1 MGISKNPVSLAAAA
15 LSCVFSCSIAF
26 ASTPTHYQQH
36 NLVSSNASIP
46 ADHLDPNL
54 VNPWGLVFGP
64 TNPVWIAN
72 NGTGTSTLYDGQ
84 GNAIPLIV
92 NIPSS
97 SGGTGTPTGIVFNET
112 SGWVVSSGSTSASAV
127 FIYAS
132 EDGAI
137 SGWAPSVNPTNA
149 IIAVDNSSTG
159 AVYKGLAIGSDG
171 TRSLLYASNFNS
183 GKVDVFDS
191 SFKPTTVPGGFVD
204 KNLPQGYAPFGI
216 HNIQGNIYVTYA
228 KQDATKHDDVP
239 GPGFGYVNV
248 FDPNG
253 KLIKRVASNGPLN
266 APWAVA
272 LAPSNFGVH
281 SRQLLIGNFGDGK
294 INAYSYG
301 GFTFQ
306 KSLHTPAGV
315 PLVIDGLWAFDF
327 GNGLRNQPINTLFFT
342 AGPADESK
350 GLYGSLTA
358 VQ

>member
-1 MGISKNPVSLAAAA
+1 MEILKNRLNVAVAA
-15 LSCVFSCSIAF
+15 LACVFSCPVAF
-26 ASTPTHYQQH
+26 AKTPAHYQQH
-36 NLVSSNASIP
+36 NLVSSDASIS
-46 ADHLDPNL
+46 ADHIDHNL

-72 NGTGTSTLYDGQ
+72 NGTGTSTLYDGM

-97 SGGTGTPTGIVFNET
+97 GGGTGTPTGIVFNNT
-112 SGWVVSSGSTSASAV
+112 SGWVISSGGKSASAI
-127 FIYAS
+127 FIFAT
-132 EDGAI
+132 EDGTI
-137 SGWAPSVNPTNA
+137 SAWTPSVNPNNA
-149 IIAVDNSSTG
+149 IIAVNDPSKG
-159 AVYKGLAIGSDG
+159 AIYKGLAIGSDG

-183 GKVDVFDS
+183 GNVDVFDS
-191 SFKPTTVPGGFVD
+191 NFAPTTVPGGFVD
-204 KNLPQGYAPFGI
+204 THLPKGYAPFGI

-253 KLIKRVASNGPLN
+253 NLIKRVASQGPLN

-272 LAPSNFGVH
+272 LAPSDFGIH

-294 INAYSYG
+294 INAYTYG

-306 KSLHTPAGV
+306 KSLDTPAGD
-315 PLVIDGLWAFDF
+315 PLVIDGLWAIGF
-327 GNGLRNQPINTLFFT
+327 GNGLRNQSINTLFFT

-358 VQ
+358 VP